1 MSGYGAFS
9 DDYYVNLNLGTEM
22 ELPRSRESVLHY
34 FEQIRRRYPR
44 MVNFYARDKGE
55 FVLEEEKDTGAYR
68 WVSTEPKRI
77 NSGVVNP
84 ESLEDAFEQHRAV
97 LELVPYELSVSPL
110 DCESL
115 SVMYGFDFTY
125 KGNHNEILC
134 EAIGIPPGLERFA
147 QVPGSKVLSNEP
159 AIQIALDEE
168 CRTQCRVSFESRTGA
183 FQVRTGE
190 FIEDQL
196 SVYFTV
202 RRYESL
208 GIDESYVGEFDR
220 LARLGSELVEGYLIE
235 GVLRPLQQAISLR

>member
-9 DDYYVNLNLGTEM
+9 DDHYVNLNLSTEM

-44 MVNFYARDKGE
+44 MLNFYARERAE
-55 FVLEEEKDTGAYR
+55 FVLEEEKEAGTYR

-84 ESLEDAFEQHRAV
+84 ESFESACDQHRTV

-115 SVMYGFDFTY
+115 SVMFGFDFTY

-134 EAIGIPPGLERFA
+134 EAVGIAPGLETFA
-147 QVPGSKVLSNEP
+147 SVPGTKVLSHEP
-159 AIQIALDEE
+159 AIQFALDEE
-168 CRTQCRVSFESRTGA
+168 CRTQCRVSFESRTNA
-183 FQVRTGE
+183 FQVRTGD
-190 FIEDQL
+190 FLEDQL
-196 SVYFTV
+196 SVYLTV
-202 RRYESL
+202 RRYDSL
-208 GIDESYVGEFDR
+208 GIDENYLSEYDR
-220 LARLGSELVEGYLIE
+220 LAGLGRELVDSYLIE

>member
-220 LARLGSELVEGYLIE
+220 LARLGAELVEGYLIE

>member
-147 QVPGSKVLSNEP
+147 HVPGSKVLSNEP

-220 LARLGSELVEGYLIE
+220 LAGLGAELVEGYLIE